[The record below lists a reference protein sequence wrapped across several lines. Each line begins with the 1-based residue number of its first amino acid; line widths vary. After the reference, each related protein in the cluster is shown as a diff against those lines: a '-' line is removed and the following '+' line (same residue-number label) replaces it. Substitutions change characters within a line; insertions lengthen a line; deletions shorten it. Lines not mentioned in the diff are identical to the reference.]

1 MAATRVARDSTSC
14 APRAGR
20 PDHGPR
26 PGARGRSLELPR
38 PLRALGHASRP
49 FPGGALDRLPRD
61 TVPGPRLQAPVTPP
75 QEGTVQSS
83 QDWRS
88 HSSGWRYCTRNGSLP
103 FPPHPKSPL
112 PPPFAQIKKK
122 KKKRRKAKK
131 EKGPRKTEKEP
142 RKGKEK
148 QGHLL
153 SNWAKAR
160 PLIIV
165 ATSEGCTSKAGTP
178 HPVAPSPCG
187 GLLACLPLPQ
197 ESHEDECP
205 CLVLPKAGS
214 REPLVVLHESH
225 TGEGEMGLVLTAKGS
240 FRGPPAQGPGP
251 RAQGLDRGS
260 DLTPRASSP

>member
-112 PPPFAQIKKK
+112 PPPFAQRKKK
-122 KKKRRKAKK
+122 KKKGEKQKK
-131 EKGPRKTEKEP
+131 KKDPEKQKRSQ
-142 RKGKEK
+142 GKEK
-148 QGHLL
+148 
-153 SNWAKAR
+153 R
-160 PLIIV
+160 
-165 ATSEGCTSKAGTP
+165 SKAISCPTGQKQGRSSSWP
-178 HPVAPSPCG
+178 PQRAAPPRLALHILWLLRPVG
-187 GLLACLPLPQ
+187 
-197 ESHEDECP
+197 
-205 CLVLPKAGS
+205 
-214 REPLVVLHESH
+214 
-225 TGEGEMGLVLTAKGS
+225 
-240 FRGPPAQGPGP
+240 
-251 RAQGLDRGS
+251 
-260 DLTPRASSP
+260 AS

>member
-1 MAATRVARDSTSC
+1 MGLVPVPGAGLWSSHGPSGPWATLPAPSPAELWTDFPGTQSPVPDCRPLSLLPRKGQSRVRRTGGAIPLDGGIAPEMAACPSPHTPKVL
-14 APRAGR
+14 
-20 PDHGPR
+20 
-26 PGARGRSLELPR
+26 SLR
-38 PLRALGHASRP
+38 PLLR
-49 FPGGALDRLPRD
+49 
-61 TVPGPRLQAPVTPP
+61 
-75 QEGTVQSS
+75 E
-83 QDWRS
+83 
-88 HSSGWRYCTRNGSLP
+88 
-103 FPPHPKSPL
+103 
-112 PPPFAQIKKK
+112 KKK

-251 RAQGLDRGS
+251 R
-260 DLTPRASSP
+260 PRI